1 MNCYRYDTS
10 ADTPYTLTGIPAA
23 ECVDPYY
30 ALSSASEYNALAEFN
45 VDQDGGVSYTTGQ
58 CGQMDT
64 NNGTFTVF
72 PFSPSDCAAYELE
85 VLDTGTNY
93 WNLPGHTTE
102 PDSGYEMNFD
112 VQAYDLAF
120 GSMLQVWVGGLGIGW
135 ILAMIAKIR
144 RT

>member
-1 MNCYRYDTS
+1 MNCYSYDS
-10 ADTPYTLTGIPAA
+10 HSDTPYTLTGIPAA

-30 ALSSASEYNALAEFN
+30 ALSLASEYNALAEFEN
-45 VDQDGGVSYTTGQ
+45 DQDTGGSYTTGQ
-58 CGQMDT
+58 CGEMD
-64 NNGTFTVF
+64 NGTFT
-72 PFSPSDCAAYELE
+72 PIPLSPLDCAAYELD

-93 WNLPGHTTE
+93 WNLPGHITQ

-120 GSMLQVWVGGLGIGW
+120 GSMLHVWVGGLGIGW